1 SSTSA
6 TISAT
11 PRPTASTSERGELLY
26 LSRADVEAVGLGVAE
41 IVALVELAL
50 GAHGRGEV
58 AIAPTTSLMPAPDTF
73 LRAMAA
79 HVPAVGAVGL
89 KWLISAAHNP
99 ARGLPLTG
107 GLLVLADPETAMPRA
122 IM

>member
-1 SSTSA
+1 M
-6 TISAT
+6 
-11 PRPTASTSERGELLY
+11 ERGELLY

-58 AIAPTTSLMPAPDTF
+58 AIAPTTSLMPAPDTY

-99 ARGLPLTG
+99 ARGLPTIVAIG
-107 GLLVLADPETAMPRA
+107 AATPGIALAPPFAR
-122 IM
+122 